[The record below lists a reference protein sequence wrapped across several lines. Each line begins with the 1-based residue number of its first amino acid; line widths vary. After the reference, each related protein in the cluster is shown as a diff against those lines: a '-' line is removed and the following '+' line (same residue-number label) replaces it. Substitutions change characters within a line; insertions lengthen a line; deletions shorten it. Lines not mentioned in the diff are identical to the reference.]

1 VGDIQEDAL
10 RAYIEDWEK
19 PLLTINEASDSAAR
33 FRLPTK
39 YKGMA
44 MWDEALDEWRVVIG
58 LVV

>member
-1 VGDIQEDAL
+1 L